1 MADFVTNLWESV
13 FTPGPTP
20 TLLIATN
27 ATFAFLQLTLGVLLA
42 ATYSIHFVI
51 LSLLCAG
58 LWWSINW
65 FAEEVRQAQEKEEE
79 AKRIRQRQEKDRQ
92 GKDGESADDEG
103 GETETEQDA
112 ARSAHSTLSTQHQ
125 TLSPQDQAV
134 KESIIEDIQKQ
145 AQATQASQAT
155 GLEAPSEPTLR
166 KATSDTS
173 ADTSTDSEWEKV
185 DSER

>member
-1 MADFVTNLWESV
+1 MAEFVTDLWESV

-27 ATFAFLQLTLGVLLA
+27 ATFAFLQLTLAVLLA

-79 AKRIRQRQEKDRQ
+79 AKRIRQRQERDRL

-103 GETETEQDA
+103 GETETEQDGA
-112 ARSAHSTLSTQHQ
+112 KSAHL
-125 TLSPQDQAV
+125 TLSPQDQAI
-134 KESIIEDIQKQ
+134 KESIIEDIKQ
-145 AQATQASQAT
+145 QGQATQAAQAT
-155 GLEAPSEPTLR
+155 GLEAPNEPTLR
-166 KATSDTS
+166 KATSTSDTS

>member
-1 MADFVTNLWESV
+1 MGDFVTNLWESV

-27 ATFAFLQLTLGVLLA
+27 AIFAFLQLTLAVLLA

-79 AKRIRQRQEKDRQ
+79 AKRIRQRQERDRQ

-103 GETETEQDA
+103 GETETEQDGA
-112 ARSAHSTLSTQHQ
+112 KSAHLNLT
-125 TLSPQDQAV
+125 PQDQAI
-134 KESIIEDIQKQ
+134 KESIIEDIKKQ
-145 AQATQASQAT
+145 GQATQVAQAT
-155 GLEAPSEPTLR
+155 GLEAPNEPTLR

-185 DSER
+185 DGER